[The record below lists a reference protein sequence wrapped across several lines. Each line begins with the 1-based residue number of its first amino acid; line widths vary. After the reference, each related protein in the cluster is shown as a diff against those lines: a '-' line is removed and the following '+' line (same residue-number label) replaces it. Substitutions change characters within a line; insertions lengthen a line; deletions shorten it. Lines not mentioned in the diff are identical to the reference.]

1 MTLEEFNKAAEI
13 RKNIEELIKIKNS
26 LTIR

>member
-1 MTLEEFNKAAEI
+1 MTLEEFNKASEI